1 LLRFAYPAN
10 ISYIMTKNP
19 LLSCSHIAYSIK
31 EHEILHDVSFSV
43 FPGEVM
49 ALVGPNGV
57 GKSTLLKI
65 IAQKY
70 SNDIDTA
77 YDSFEGK
84 IEISP
89 KKIIAYF
96 PQEIPL
102 TLKNT
107 KVKEYVE
114 QIDQKLLK
122 ELGLDQNILEKKLGE
137 LSGGEKS
144 KINLL
149 KIKMIKADIYI
160 LDEPTNNL
168 DSRGIEHLESIMKD
182 SKDKAFIIISHDRQL
197 LENFADKIVEI
208 DWHTR
213 NSFIYPGPFSTYMEL
228 RKQRIENEWQ
238 RYIEYLDK
246 KDSLKHALQEK
257 KQWSVQGEKGPK
269 KTDNEKLAAGN
280 MKDWSGK
287 ILGKSVKNAQKKI
300 EELEVIERPKEILSI
315 SYPIPMDDRSGDLV
329 FELKNVQIKRGLK
342 NIGPLSLKIQFGDR
356 LIILGDNGSGKTTL
370 IKMVLGKLAPDKGEV
385 QMGSRIITGYLPQE
399 SELDDN
405 QIINMIKD
413 LDQDKET
420 DFRKLLNNFGITKEE
435 MRKNGKD
442 LSPGERSRFALASI
456 IAQRPNCLILDE
468 PTNHL
473 DIFALDFLEEA
484 LSTYKGTVI
493 IISHDRYFLSRLGEY
508 KVFDFNKI
516 LI

>member
-1 LLRFAYPAN
+1 M
-10 ISYIMTKNP
+10 SKNP
-19 LLSCSHIAYSIK
+19 LISCSHISYSIK
-31 EHEILHDVSFSV
+31 DHEILRDISFSV
-43 FPGEVM
+43 FPGEVI

-70 SNDIDTA
+70 SGEVDAI
-77 YDSFEGK
+77 YDSFGGK

-89 KKIIAYF
+89 KSIISYF
-96 PQEIPL
+96 PQEIPIIH
-102 TLKNT
+102 KEVI
-107 KVKEYVE
+107 VKEYVKAIE
-114 QIDQKLLK
+114 IKSLEK
-122 ELGLDQNILEKKLGE
+122 LGLNKDILEKRIGD

-149 KIKMIKADIYI
+149 KIKMTEANIYI

-168 DSRGIEHLESIMKD
+168 DSRGIEYLESIIKD
-182 SKDKAFIIISHDRQL
+182 SKNKAFIIISHDRQL
-197 LENFADKIVEI
+197 LENFADKIVDI

-213 NSFIYPGPFSTYMEL
+213 NSYIYPGPFSTYMGL

-238 RYIEYLDK
+238 RYNEYLNK

-257 KQWSVQGEKGPK
+257 KQWSEKGEKGPK
-269 KTDNEKLAAGN
+269 KTDNDKMAAGN

-287 ILGKSVKNAQKKI
+287 ILGRSVKNAQKKI
-300 EELEVIERPKEILSI
+300 EELEVVERPKEILSI

-329 FELKNVQIKRGLK
+329 FELKNVEIKRGTK
-342 NIGPLSLKIQFGDR
+342 NIGPISLKIQFGDR
-356 LIILGDNGSGKTTL
+356 LIILGNNGSGKTTL
-370 IKMVLGKLAPDKGEV
+370 IKIMLNKLTPSNGEV
-385 QMGSRIITGYLPQE
+385 HAGSRINIGYLPQE
-399 SELDDN
+399 SELNDDL
-405 QIINMIKD
+405 IIDMIKD

-435 MRKNGKD
+435 MKKSGEE

-456 IAQRPNCLILDE
+456 IARRPNCLILDE

-484 LSTYKGTVI
+484 LKTYNGTVI
-493 IISHDRYFLSRLGEY
+493 IISHDRYFLNKLGGY
-508 KVFDFNKI
+508 KIFN
-516 LI
+516 L

>member
-1 LLRFAYPAN
+1 
-10 ISYIMTKNP
+10 MTKNP
-19 LLSCSHIAYSIK
+19 LISCSHISYSIK
-31 EHEILHDVSFSV
+31 EHEILHDVSLSI
-43 FPGEVM
+43 FPGEVI

-70 SNDIDTA
+70 SNDIDTV
-77 YDSFEGK
+77 YDLFEGK

-89 KKIIAYF
+89 SSVIAYF

-102 TLKNT
+102 IHSEV
-107 KVKEYVE
+107 KVKEY
-114 QIDQKLLK
+114 INIFDLKLLNG
-122 ELGLDQNILEKKLGE
+122 LGLDQGILEKKLGD

-144 KINLL
+144 KINLI
-149 KIKMIKADIYI
+149 KIKTLKANVYI

-168 DSRGIEHLESIMKD
+168 DSQGIEYLESIIKN
-182 SKDKAFIIISHDRQL
+182 SNDKAFIIISHDRQL

-213 NSFIYPGPFSTYMEL
+213 DSFIYPGPFSTYMKL
-228 RKQRIENEWQ
+228 RKQKIENEWQ
-238 RYIEYLDK
+238 RYNEYLDK
-246 KDSLKHALQEK
+246 KDALKNAVQEK

-269 KTDNEKLAAGN
+269 KTDNEKMAAGN

-287 ILGKSVKNAQKKI
+287 ILGRSVKNAQKK
-300 EELEVIERPKEILSI
+300 LEDLEIVERPKEILSI

-329 FELKNVQIKRGLK
+329 FELSDVEIRRGLK
-342 NIGPLSLKIQFGDR
+342 NIGPISLKIQFGDR
-356 LIILGDNGSGKTTL
+356 LIILGNNGSGKTTL
-370 IKMVLGKLAPDKGEV
+370 VKLLLNKLTPDKGEV
-385 QMGSRIITGYLPQE
+385 NIGSRIITGYLPQE

-405 QIINMIKD
+405 LIINSIKD
-413 LDQDKET
+413 LGQDKET
-420 DFRKLLNNFGITKEE
+420 DFRKLLNNFGITKDEMKKSGEE
-435 MRKNGKD
+435 

-456 IAQRPNCLILDE
+456 IAKRPNCLILDE

-484 LSTYKGTVI
+484 LKTYGGTVI
-493 IISHDRYFLSRLGEY
+493 IISHDRYFLNKLGEY
-508 KVFDFNKI
+508 KIFN
-516 LI
+516 L